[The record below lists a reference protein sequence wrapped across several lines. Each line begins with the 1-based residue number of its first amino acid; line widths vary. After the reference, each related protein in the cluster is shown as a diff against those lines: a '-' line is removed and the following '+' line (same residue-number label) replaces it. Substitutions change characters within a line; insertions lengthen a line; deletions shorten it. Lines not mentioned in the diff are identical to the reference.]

1 MNNPILVAGV
11 TGDLGGRIMA
21 ALLQRGA
28 SVRAIVR
35 VAADAAKVAALT
47 HSGVDVRRVE
57 LADVAGLTQACAGVA
72 CVVSALAGLRE
83 VIVDAQSCLLTA
95 AVAAG
100 VPRFIPSDF
109 CSDYTQQR
117 PGENRNF
124 DLRREFEQLLAA
136 APIAATSI
144 LNGAFGEILTY
155 NTPLLDFKQ
164 QQAGYWDD
172 GEWKI
177 DFTTMDDTAAYTA
190 AVALDAATP
199 RFLRIA
205 SFQHSPR
212 QLVASAEAAG
222 WGAFKLVRLGS
233 RADLTAHIQQ
243 ARAANPAGEQQLYA
257 DWQQLQYVRSMF
269 TVQNYPLD
277 NDRYSGLIWTSA
289 EDLLRNYAQ
298 KINMSRDLGPY
309 SDEEL
314 VKRLPGFANHYA
326 TVNGVRL
333 HYVAGGSGRPLVCLP
348 GWPQTWYSFHPVAQE
363 LARHYQVILVDLRGM
378 GSSDKPATGYDKKTM
393 ARDIYELVRQLGLG
407 PVSLL
412 GHDIGGMVA
421 SSFAY
426 NYPGATDRLIVLDGT
441 HPTEG
446 MRYMP
451 MLPAPGALT
460 GKMDGQHPYIWWMAF
475 NQLKELPEQLLAGRF
490 HVLLDYLFAYVM
502 LDESK
507 MTAFDRAVYAAV
519 YNQPENIRAANAWYQ
534 ALEQDMA
541 DHHGYA
547 QLHLPVLGIASY
559 VAHGTLQ
566 HGVPAMT
573 SNGRV
578 VTLHDSG
585 HYLFEEKPAQVLEAV
600 LSFLNESQPLATHTA
615 TASVVG

>member
-1 MNNPILVAGV
+1 MNTSILVAGA
-11 TGDLGGRIMA
+11 TGDLGGRIVT
-21 ALLQRGA
+21 ALLRRGA
-28 SVRAIVR
+28 SVRALVR
-35 VAADAAKVAALT
+35 MNADAATVAALT
-47 HSGVDVRRVE
+47 QRGVDVRRAE
-57 LADVAGLTQACAGVA
+57 LTDATGLTQACAGVA

-83 VIVDAQSCLLTA
+83 VIVDAQSRLLAA

-117 PGENRNF
+117 PGETRNF
-124 DLRREFEQLLAA
+124 DLRREFQQRLDG

-155 NTPLLDFKQ
+155 NIPLLDFKQ
-164 QQAGYWDD
+164 RQVGYWEDAD
-172 GEWKI
+172 WNI

-190 AVALDAATP
+190 AALDPATP

-205 SFQHSPR
+205 SFQPSPR
-212 QLVASAEAAG
+212 QLAAAAEAASG
-222 WGAFKLVRLGS
+222 RPFQLVRLGS
-233 RADLTAHIQQ
+233 RTDLTARIGQ

-257 DWQQLQYVRSMF
+257 DWQQLQYMRSMF
-269 TVQNYPLD
+269 AVQNKPLD
-277 NDRYSGLIWTSA
+277 NGRYPDLTWTSIS
-289 EDLLRNYAQ
+289 DLLRAHIQ
-298 KINMSRDLGPY
+298 KSNPSAGLGPY
-309 SDEEL
+309 ADEEL
-314 VKRLPGFANHYA
+314 VKRLPGFTNHYA

-348 GWPQTWYSFHPVAQE
+348 GWPQTWYSFHPVAEE
-363 LARHYQVILVDLRGM
+363 LARHYRVILVDLRGM

-426 NYPGATDRLIVLDGT
+426 NHPDATDRLIVLDGT
-441 HPTEG
+441 HPTDG

-451 MLPAPGALT
+451 MLPAPGALRS
-460 GKMDGQHPYIWWMAF
+460 KMDGQHPYIWWMAF
-475 NQLKELPEQLLAGRF
+475 NQIKELPEQLLAGRF

-534 ALEQDMA
+534 ALGQDMA
-541 DHHGYA
+541 DHQTYA
-547 QLHLPVLGIASY
+547 PLSLPVLGIASY
-559 VAHGTLQ
+559 VAQGTLQ

-573 SNGRV
+573 TNGRV
-578 VTLHDSG
+578 VTLPDSG
-585 HYLFEEKPAQVLEAV
+585 HYMFEESPAQVLEAV
-600 LSFLNESQPLATHTA
+600 LGFLNES
-615 TASVVG
+615 

>member
-1 MNNPILVAGV
+1 MNTTILVAGA
-11 TGDLGGRIMA
+11 TGELGGRIVA

-28 SVRAIVR
+28 AVRALVR
-35 VAADAAKVAALT
+35 ATTDEVKVAELT
-47 HSGVDVRRVE
+47 RQGVDVRRVE
-57 LADVAGLTQACAGVA
+57 LTDTAGLTQACAGVA

-83 VIVDAQSCLLTA
+83 VIVDAQSRLLTA

-109 CSDYTQQR
+109 CSDYTQER

-124 DLRREFEQLLAA
+124 DLRREFQQHLDK

-155 NTPLLDFKQ
+155 NLPLLDFRQ
-164 QQAGYWDD
+164 QQVGYWDD
-172 GEWKI
+172 AEWKI
-177 DFTTMDDTAAYTA
+177 DFTTMADTAAYTA
-190 AVALDAATP
+190 AAALDATTP

-205 SFQHSPR
+205 SFQVSPR
-212 QLVASAEAAG
+212 QLAAAAEAAG
-222 WGAFKLVRLGS
+222 RGHFELVKLGS
-233 RADLTAHIQQ
+233 RADLAALIEQ

-269 TVQNYPLD
+269 TVQNHPLD
-277 NDRYSGLIWTSA
+277 NHRYPDLTWTSA
-289 EDLLRNYAQ
+289 EDLLRAHTST
-298 KINMSRDLGPY
+298 ITASGGLGPY

-314 VKRLPGFANHYA
+314 VKRLPGFTNHYA

-333 HYVAGGSGRPLVCLP
+333 HYVAGGSGQPLVCLP

-363 LARHYQVILVDLRGM
+363 LARHYHVILVDLRGM

-407 PVSLL
+407 SVSLL

-426 NYPGATDRLIVLDGT
+426 NYPTATDRLIVLDGT

-446 MRYMP
+446 MRHMP
-451 MLPAPGALT
+451 MLPAPGSLT

-475 NQLKELPEQLLAGRF
+475 NQIKGLPEQLLAGRF
-490 HVLLDYLFAYVM
+490 QVLLDYLFAYVM

-541 DHHGYA
+541 DHQSYA
-547 QLHLPVLGIASY
+547 PLSLPVLGIASY

-578 VTLHDSG
+578 VTFQDSG

-600 LSFLNESQPLATHTA
+600 LSFLNEPQPSATPA
-615 TASVVG
+615 IASVAAR

>member
-1 MNNPILVAGV
+1 MNTPILVAGA
-11 TGDLGGRIMA
+11 TGELGSRIVA

-28 SVRAIVR
+28 SVRALVR
-35 VAADAAKVAALT
+35 VATDTDKIDALT
-47 HSGVDVRRVE
+47 RSGVDVRRVD
-57 LADVAGLTQACAGVA
+57 LTDLAGLTQACAGVA
-72 CVVSALAGLRE
+72 CVVSAMAGLRE
-83 VIVDAQSCLLTA
+83 VIVDAQSRLLDA

-109 CSDYTQQR
+109 ASDYTQQR

-124 DLRREFEQLLAA
+124 DLRREFQQRLAE
-136 APIAATSI
+136 APLAATSI

-155 NTPLLDFKQ
+155 NLPLLNFKQ
-164 QQAGYWDD
+164 QQVGYWEDAD
-172 GEWKI
+172 WKI

-190 AVALDAATP
+190 AAALDATTP
-199 RFLRIA
+199 RWLRIA
-205 SFQHSPR
+205 SFQPSPR
-212 QLVASAEAAG
+212 ELAVAAEAAG
-222 WGAFKLVRLGS
+222 CGHFELVRLGA
-233 RADLTAHIQQ
+233 RADLAARIEQ

-257 DWQQLQYVRSMF
+257 DWQQLQYLRSMF
-269 TVQNYPLD
+269 TVQNQPLD
-277 NDRYSGLIWTSA
+277 NHRYPDLTWTSA
-289 EDLLRNYAQ
+289 EDLLRRAAQ
-298 KINMSRDLGPY
+298 QAGKPGGLDPY

-314 VKRLPGFANHYA
+314 VKRLPGFTNHYA
-326 TVNGVRL
+326 TVNGIRL

-363 LARHYQVILVDLRGM
+363 LVQQYRVILVDIRGM

-393 ARDIYELVRQLGLG
+393 AKDIYELVQQLALG

-426 NYPGATDRLIVLDGT
+426 NYPAATDRLIVLDGT

-451 MLPAPGALT
+451 MLPAPGTFT
-460 GKMDGQHPYIWWMAF
+460 GKMDSQHPYIWWMAF
-475 NQLKELPEQLLAGRF
+475 NQIKELPEQLLASRF

-541 DHHGYA
+541 DHQAYA
-547 QLHLPVLGIASY
+547 QLSLPVLGIASY
-559 VAHGTLQ
+559 VAEGTLQ
-566 HGVPAMT
+566 QGVPAMT
-573 SNGRV
+573 TNGRV
-578 VTLHDSG
+578 VALPDSG
-585 HYLFEEKPAQVLEAV
+585 HYMFEEKPAQVLEAV
-600 LSFLNESQPLATHTA
+600 LGFLNEPQPPATPLVA
-615 TASVVG
+615 A